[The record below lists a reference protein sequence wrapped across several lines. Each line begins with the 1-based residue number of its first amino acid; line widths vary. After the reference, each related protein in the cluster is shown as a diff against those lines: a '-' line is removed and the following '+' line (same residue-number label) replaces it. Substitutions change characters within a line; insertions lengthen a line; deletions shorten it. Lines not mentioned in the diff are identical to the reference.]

1 MSRLTGTVVAAL
13 VVVLVL
19 PVVAAA
25 AQAAVPLLLGVLFL
39 LFIARLA
46 SPTRRGSRR

>member
-13 VVVLVL
+13 GVVLAL

-25 AQAAVPLLLGVLFL
+25 AQAAVPFLLGILLF

-46 SPTRRGSRR
+46 WPSPRNRR

>member
-1 MSRLTGTVVAAL
+1 MNRATGTVVAAL

-19 PVVAAA
+19 PVVAGA
-25 AQAAVPLLLGVLFL
+25 AQAAVPFLLSVLLF

-46 SPTRRGSRR
+46 WPSPRNRR